1 MAFNYKNQNSRP
13 RLQQPKAERPQ
24 SPRPMVAPDPNRS
37 PNSFYNYG
45 TISILSIEQDETSGL
60 WKIKFAT
67 PDHYVVSREFDRS
80 VGILANADDGVVR
93 NALMDFSDSVG
104 GNEFSI
110 YKTMDLFV
118 DRCFSDDAFYGQKP
132 EYAVWLSGNWP
143 TYAMVEE
150 ALNGYGYRMLWF
162 ADGSDEKRVLDTAV
176 FRTYSSEREGGNLEA
191 LADTMKRYGANAVF
205 VDSDDKVGMR
215 NARHRSFVD
224 MPLFVTEY
232 KANGTFNTFRY
243 TNR

>member
-1 MAFNYKNQNSRP
+1 MAFSTKRRNPRTGFQQSRP
-13 RLQQPKAERPQ
+13 ERPQ
-24 SPRPMVAPDPNRS
+24 PPRPVVVPDPDRS

-45 TISILSIEQDETSGL
+45 TISILSIEQDDMSGL

-67 PDHYVVSREFDRS
+67 PEHYVVSREFDRS
-80 VGILANADDGVVR
+80 VGLLANADDGVVR
-93 NALMDFSDSVG
+93 NALMDFSDSVD

-132 EYAVWLSGNWP
+132 EYAIWLSGNWP

-150 ALNGYGYRMLWF
+150 ALNGFGYRMLWF

-176 FRTYSSEREGGNLEA
+176 LRTFSIEREGRNLEE
-191 LADTMKRYGANAVF
+191 LAETMKRFGANAVF

-215 NARHRSFVD
+215 NARHQSFSD

-232 KANGTFNTFRY
+232 KVNGAFNTFKYAR
-243 TNR
+243 